1 MFFTK
6 KFCAA
11 FIIAL
16 ALVATSFSADTLIVS
31 IDGYVSDWAGQ
42 PVKGATCRLK
52 NLNLTVTTSAVVS
65 GIHGPGYFK
74 FDAIFPIA
82 VRMPPLKPVFAS
94 RPLLTSDGLY
104 FSVHQG
110 MQQVE
115 IDLFTLSGRKAVELV
130 NSSMKP
136 GNYKVNP
143 YSGVKTSQTYI
154 VRARIGDQTSYF
166 RMPLLGNRVA
176 SSTLVQTLSSSA
188 PAVPFAKKAAVI
200 DSLIVSAP
208 NYATNSWP
216 IESDSGSHY
225 VILRTAA
232 QMQNKVLSFTCSMN
246 QGTTDNDPQVTM
258 CTSIFIKDM
267 SGNLNYRN
275 TMFVNTWL
283 SHEGYGYPQYIVNPD
298 WRGPDSTVWVNFKT
312 NNTAFVDAIT
322 KATPIVGK
330 NSFEFN
336 PGNFVLT
343 AGTPYRFCFEM
354 NVDNQYNI
362 LYADSITLGTQ
373 PLVRTPAIT
382 YVPSAD
388 PAASVVGLTDMVISY
403 K

>member
-6 KFCAA
+6 KLCAA
-11 FIIAL
+11 LAFAIAFT
-16 ALVATSFSADTLIVS
+16 ASSVSADSLVVQLN
-31 IDGYVSDWAGQ
+31 GYVSDWAGQ
-42 PVKGATCRLK
+42 LIQGATCHLK
-52 NLNLTVTTSAVVS
+52 NANLTVTTLDAA
-65 GIHGPGYFK
+65 GLPGPGYFK
-74 FDAIFPIA
+74 FDALIPNA
-82 VRMPPLKPVFAS
+82 VQVPLQNPGFTS
-94 RPLLTSDGLY
+94 RPFLTSDGLY
-104 FSVHQG
+104 FTVHQK
-110 MQQVE
+110 MQQVK
-115 IDLFTLSGRKAVELV
+115 IDLFTLSGRKVVELV
-130 NSSMKP
+130 NSSIKP

-143 YSGVKTSQTYI
+143 FSGVKTSQTYI
-154 VRARIGDQTSYF
+154 VRARIGDQTSFF
-166 RMPLLGNRVA
+166 RMPMLGNRVA
-176 SSTLVQTLSSSA
+176 SSTLVQTLSCSA
-188 PAVPFAKKAAVI
+188 PAIPLAKKAAVV
-200 DSLIVSAP
+200 DSLIVSMP
-208 NYATNSWP
+208 NYVTSSWP
-216 IESDSGSHY
+216 LESYLGSHY

-232 QMQNKVLSFTCSMN
+232 QLQNKVLRFTCSMN
-246 QGTTDNDPQVTM
+246 QGTTDNDPMVTL
-258 CTSIFIKDM
+258 CTTIFIKDM

-283 SHEGYGYPQYIVNPD
+283 SHEGFAYPQYIVNPD
-298 WRGPDSTVWVNFKT
+298 WRGPDSTVWGNFKT

-388 PAASVVGLTDMVISY
+388 PAATVIGLTDMVISY